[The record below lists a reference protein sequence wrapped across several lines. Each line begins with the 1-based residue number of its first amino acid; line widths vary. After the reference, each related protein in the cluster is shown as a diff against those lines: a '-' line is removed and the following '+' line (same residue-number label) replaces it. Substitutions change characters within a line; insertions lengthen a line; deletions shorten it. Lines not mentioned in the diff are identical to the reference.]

1 MIRATALLPIGFS
14 LALAVSA
21 APAAAQQRHD
31 SNAPIDFNAQ
41 HMELQ
46 DKANR
51 VLFSGSV
58 QIRQAEMMLEAA
70 RVTVAYT
77 GQITDGS
84 PEVSRLDAAGGVT
97 VTRPDQ
103 RATGQFAV
111 YDVNK
116 RIITMVGGV
125 TLNQGANTVSGGRLV
140 INLDTG
146 RATIDGSGVG
156 GSTAVPGTP
165 GVQSRGGRVTGRFSV
180 PKRANAPA
188 ATPTPAPAPAAT
200 PAPKP

>member
-1 MIRATALLPIGFS
+1 MIRATALLPIGFT
-14 LALAVSA
+14 LALLA
-21 APAAAQQRHD
+21 ASPAAAQQRHD
-31 SNAPIDFNAQ
+31 SNAPIDFDAQ
-41 HMELQ
+41 HIELQ

-51 VLFSGSV
+51 VLLSGGV
-58 QIRQAEMMLEAA
+58 RIKQAEMTLIAA
-70 RVTVAYT
+70 RVTLAYV
-77 GQITDGS
+77 GQITNGS
-84 PEVSRLDAAGGVT
+84 PEVTRIDASGGVNI
-97 VTRPDQ
+97 TRPDQ
-103 RATGQFAV
+103 SATGQYAV

-125 TLNQGANTVSGGRLV
+125 TLKQAGNVVSGGRLV

-156 GSTAVPGTP
+156 GSSGASGTP

-188 ATPTPAPAPAAT
+188 TAPAAPAT
-200 PAPKP
+200 PAPKQ

>member
-1 MIRATALLPIGFS
+1 MIRATALLPIGFT
-14 LALAVSA
+14 LALLA
-21 APAAAQQRHD
+21 ASPAAAQQRHD
-31 SNAPIDFNAQ
+31 SNAPIDFDAQ
-41 HMELQ
+41 HIELQ
-46 DKANR
+46 DKNNR
-51 VLFSGSV
+51 VILSGGV
-58 QIRQAEMMLEAA
+58 RIKQAEMTLTGA
-70 RVTVAYT
+70 RVTLAYT

-103 RATGQFAV
+103 SASGQYAV

-125 TLNQGANTVSGGRLV
+125 TLKQGPNIVSGGRLV

-156 GSTAVPGTP
+156 GSTAAPGTP

-188 ATPTPAPAPAAT
+188 TAPAPSAT
-200 PAPKP
+200 PAPKQ

>member
-1 MIRATALLPIGFS
+1 MIRATALLPIGFT
-14 LALAVSA
+14 LALLA
-21 APAAAQQRHD
+21 ASPAAAQQRHD
-31 SNAPIDFNAQ
+31 SNAPIDFDAQ
-41 HMELQ
+41 HIELQ

-51 VLFSGSV
+51 VILSGGV
-58 QIRQAEMMLEAA
+58 RIKQAEMTLTGA
-70 RVTVAYT
+70 RVTLAYT

-84 PEVSRLDAAGGVT
+84 PEVSRLDASGGVT
-97 VTRPDQ
+97 ITRPDQ
-103 RATGQFAV
+103 SATGQYAV

-125 TLNQGANTVSGGRLV
+125 TLKQGPNNVSGGRLV

-156 GSTAVPGTP
+156 GSSGASGTP

-180 PKRANAPA
+180 PKRAGS
-188 ATPTPAPAPAAT
+188 ATTAPAPSAT
-200 PAPKP
+200 PAPKQ